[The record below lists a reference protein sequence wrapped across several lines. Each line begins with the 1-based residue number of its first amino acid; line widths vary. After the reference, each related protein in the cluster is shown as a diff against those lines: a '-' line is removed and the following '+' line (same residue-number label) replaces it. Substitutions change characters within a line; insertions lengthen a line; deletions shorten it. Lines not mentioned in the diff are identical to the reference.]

1 MSIFQ
6 TCHTDW
12 GLYTDL
18 YELTMAQGYFLLGRH
33 NDRAVFE
40 YFFRKAPFG
49 GGFVV
54 FAGVSE
60 LINVLEN
67 LQFSEEAIEFLRK
80 EGFKKE
86 FLEYLKNFK
95 FSGTIH
101 AFPEGSIV
109 FPYEPVVRVEGQLA
123 QLQIIESVVLNV
135 LNYSSLV
142 ATKAARMR
150 LVAGPE
156 AVLADFGMR
165 RAHGLASLLAAY
177 ASYVGGFNAT
187 SNVLA
192 GKMYGIPVIGTM
204 AHSWVQSFDCEEEA
218 FEKFAE
224 IYGEKT
230 VFLVDTYDTLN
241 SGIPNAI
248 KVAKKLEEK
257 GIRPRGIRL
266 DSGDFVELSKRA
278 RQMLDEAGLTY
289 MKIIISNHVDEY
301 LIESLKNSNAPVDG
315 YGVGTRLVT
324 AYDQPA
330 LDGVYK
336 LVEINGKP
344 RIKISNDTEKVVL
357 PMAKSVYRARNKST
371 GRFAYDIAVP
381 TYKSELPDE
390 AIPFYHK
397 GLNPVKIDKALYEY
411 EKMFIVAMKEGNCA
425 YEESTEVKKQRAKE
439 HINHLPNE
447 LKKLKTQTYYKLFFD
462 PEIVSEFEKR
472 KQLS

>member
-1 MSIFQ
+1 MPIFQ
-6 TCHTDW
+6 SHHTDW

-33 NDRAVFE
+33 NDHAVFE

-54 FAGVSE
+54 FAGLSE
-60 LINVLEN
+60 LISVIEN
-67 LQFSEEAIEFLRK
+67 MRFSDEAIEFLRK
-80 EGFKKE
+80 ECFKE
-86 FLEYLKNFK
+86 AFLEYLKDFK

-101 AFPEGSIV
+101 AFPEGSVV
-109 FPYEPVVRVEGQLA
+109 FPYEPILRVEGPLD

-135 LNYSSLV
+135 LNYSSLI

-150 LVAGPE
+150 LVAGSE
-156 AVLADFGMR
+156 VVLADFGMR

-177 ASYVGGFNAT
+177 ASYIGGFDAT

-192 GKMYGIPVIGTM
+192 GKLYGIPVIGTM
-204 AHSWVQSFDCEEEA
+204 AHSWVQSFDSEEEA
-218 FEKFAE
+218 FERFAE

-266 DSGDFVELSKRA
+266 DSGDFIELSQKA

-289 MKIIISNHVDEY
+289 MKIIVSNHVDEY
-301 LIESLKNSNAPVDG
+301 LIESLKNANAPIDG

-344 RIKISNDTEKVVL
+344 RIKISNDSEKVVL
-357 PMAKSVYRARNKST
+357 PMAKQVYRSISKKAGK
-371 GRFAYDIAVP
+371 FAYDIVVP
-381 TYKSELPDE
+381 IDKTDLPDM

-397 GLNPVKIDKALYEY
+397 DLNPVKIDKALYEY
-411 EKMFIVAMKEGNCA
+411 EKMFIVAMKEGNCT
-425 YEESTEVKKQRAKE
+425 YEESTEIKRQRAKE
-439 HINHLPNE
+439 QIERLPDE
-447 LKKLKTQTYYKLFFD
+447 LIKLRVQTYYNVFFA
-462 PEIVSEFEKR
+462 PEIVSEFEKLN
-472 KQLS
+472 QLS

>member
-1 MSIFQ
+1 
-6 TCHTDW
+6 
-12 GLYTDL
+12 
-18 YELTMAQGYFLLGRH
+18 MAQGYFLLGRH
-33 NDRAVFE
+33 NDHAVFE

-54 FAGVSE
+54 FAGLSE
-60 LINVLEN
+60 LISVLEN
-67 LQFSEEAIEFLRK
+67 MRFSDEAIEFLRK
-80 EGFKKE
+80 EGFKE
-86 FLEYLKNFK
+86 AFLEYLKDFK

-101 AFPEGSIV
+101 AFPEGSVV
-109 FPYEPVVRVEGQLA
+109 FPYEPILRVEGPLA

-135 LNYSSLV
+135 LNYSSLI

-150 LVAGPE
+150 LVAGSE
-156 AVLADFGMR
+156 VVLADFGMR

-177 ASYVGGFNAT
+177 ASYIGGFDAT

-192 GKMYGIPVIGTM
+192 GKLYGIPVIGTM
-204 AHSWVQSFDCEEEA
+204 AHSWVQSFDSEEEA
-218 FEKFAE
+218 FERFAE

-266 DSGDFVELSKRA
+266 DSGDFIELSQKA

-289 MKIIISNHVDEY
+289 MKIIVSNHVDEY
-301 LIESLKNSNAPVDG
+301 LIESLKNANAPIDG

-344 RIKISNDTEKVVL
+344 RIKISNDSEKVVL
-357 PMAKSVYRARNKST
+357 PMAKQVYRSISKKAGK
-371 GRFAYDIAVP
+371 FAYDIVVP
-381 TYKSELPDE
+381 IDKTDLPDM

-397 GLNPVKIDKALYEY
+397 DLNPVKIDKALYEY
-411 EKMFIVAMKEGNCA
+411 EKMFIGAMKEGNCS
-425 YEESTEVKKQRAKE
+425 YEEPIETKKQRAKE
-439 HINHLPNE
+439 QIERLPDE
-447 LKKLKTQTYYKLFFD
+447 LIKLRVQTYYNVFFA
-462 PEIVSEFEKR
+462 PEIVSEFEKLN
-472 KQLS
+472 QLS